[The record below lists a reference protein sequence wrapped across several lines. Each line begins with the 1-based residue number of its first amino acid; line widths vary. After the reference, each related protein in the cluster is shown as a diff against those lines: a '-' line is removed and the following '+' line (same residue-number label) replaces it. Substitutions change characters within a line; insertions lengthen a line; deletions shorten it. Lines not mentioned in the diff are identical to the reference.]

1 MTIDDM
7 TDEQEAAIEALSL
20 RDHGFAKAVPRIIVQ
35 TDAGIH
41 AVDDE
46 GTVYTWTTQPS
57 QQGFRSL
64 MADVYGNGTTA

>member
-7 TDEQEAAIEALSL
+7 TDAQEAAIEALSL
-20 RDHGFAKAVPRIIVQ
+20 RDHGFAEAAPRILVR

-41 AVDDE
+41 AIDEE

-64 MADVYGNGTTA
+64 MADVYGQGTTA